1 MSGYY
6 ISSSSTCFSCL
17 LSLKFLLCCL
27 GLSSGQSN
35 NDINSKPS
43 IKSSVPFIP
52 NAGYSSQEDS
62 MRVGYVAIV
71 ISDA

>member
-1 MSGYY
+1 MRVLYFFLFHLFF
-6 ISSSSTCFSCL
+6 IRL
-17 LSLKFLLCCL
+17 LNLKFLLCCL
-27 GLSSGQSN
+27 GLSSGQCN

-43 IKSSVPFIP
+43 VKSSVPFIP
-52 NAGYSSQEDS
+52 NANYSSQEDS